1 MRQMDCFLVFLTD
14 DSKLNAWYT
23 NNKAPNWLG
32 GLTSCL
38 QWKYLVRQARWNT
51 CKYNIVQIRETEKNK
66 IVLTSKTE
74 KQKDPSANL
83 LLTD

>member
-1 MRQMDCFLVFLTD
+1 MTV
-14 DSKLNAWYT
+14 NAWYT

-38 QWKYLVRQARWNT
+38 QWKYLVRQARWN
-51 CKYNIVQIRETEKNK
+51 KYNIVQIRETEKNK
-66 IVLTSKTE
+66 IVLTSKRE
-74 KQKDPSANL
+74 KQKDPPANL